1 MGPKECQCKRFAIEL
16 AAYGKVRGS
25 AKEILGEI
33 HGAIFRARR
42 IEGIQGRYAEH
53 FARAFAVT
61 CGKNGR
67 MHIEEAARIKKL
79 VNRLRYNRTYPE
91 YCLERVCAGT
101 QMLNGAQIFKRMTL
115 FLDNHL
121 GIRLQSQWFPL

>member
-1 MGPKECQCKRFAIEL
+1 
-16 AAYGKVRGS
+16 
-25 AKEILGEI
+25 
-33 HGAIFRARR
+33 IFRARR

-115 FLDNHL
+115 FLERIITWAFAFNRNGFRFNL
-121 GIRLQSQWFPL
+121 KGLRR